1 MAGIALSLILGVSL
15 LLGIVQI
22 SIFKS
27 LPQPIKYY
35 SSYYTFFGVL
45 MNFGLSSVVLLF
57 TGIGAIAGIS
67 NLAGSVLVGLYLL
80 SYKTK
85 HRLYVVKKT
94 FLFGLLKLPC
104 VMAANPREN
113 WLI

>member
-1 MAGIALSLILGVSL
+1 MAGMALTLILGVSL

-35 SSYYTFFGVL
+35 ASYYTFFGVL

-57 TGIGAIAGIS
+57 TGVGAVAGIS
-67 NLAGSVLVGLYLL
+67 NLAGSVLVGLYLV
-80 SYKTK
+80 SYKARHK
-85 HRLYVVKKT
+85 LYVVRKKH
-94 FLFGLLKLPC
+94 FFGLFTLPH
-104 VMAANPREN
+104 VVAGDMRES